1 MCVVVVWDCV
11 DVSGMKRRLWLR
23 GTVKVYVGVSE
34 SCCGTLQRDDDEI
47 VLAPHTNIAPEVLR
61 ESRAAKL
68 GTVRCMRGG
77 GRLIMSRSAAEI
89 DRDDEVR
96 SQLWAG
102 GVCKSRVAGL

>member
-1 MCVVVVWDCV
+1 M
-11 DVSGMKRRLWLR
+11 SGMKRRLWLR
-23 GTVKVYVGVSE
+23 GTAQLYVGVSDC
-34 SCCGTLQRDDDEI
+34 CCGTLQRDDDEM
-47 VLAPHTNIAPEVLR
+47 VLAPRTNNAPEVLR

-77 GRLIMSRSAAEI
+77 ERLIMSRSAAEI

-102 GVCKSRVAGL
+102 GVYKSGVAGL